1 MYAHPTAQQQKSA
14 PFINVE
20 SMVQYSV
27 NSIIKICLKIYN
39 YNLLGGDGDSGGG
52 ESVIAFAGAGIHR
65 N

>member
-1 MYAHPTAQQQKSA
+1 M
-14 PFINVE
+14 
-20 SMVQYSV
+20 
-27 NSIIKICLKIYN
+27 IKICLKIYN